1 MKLKTGSTE
10 SLDRIIHERARLAI
24 VSALAAA
31 KELSFAE
38 LGGATGLTDGNLSV
52 QLRTLE
58 IAGYVALQKSEASGR
73 KSRTAARLTSSG
85 RRAFTSYLAVL
96 DALLGKWRR

>member
-1 MKLKTGSTE
+1 MRLKTGAIET
-10 SLDRIIHERARLAI
+10 LDRVIHERARLAI
-24 VSALAAA
+24 VSALAAS

-38 LGGATGLTDGNLSV
+38 LRGATGLTDGNLSV

-58 IAGYVALQKSEASGR
+58 VAGYVALHKSEAGGR
-73 KSRTAARLTSSG
+73 NSRTGARLTNVG

-96 DALLGKWRR
+96 DRVLGKWRR

>member
-1 MKLKTGSTE
+1 MRLKTASTE
-10 SLDRIIHERARLAI
+10 SLDRVIHERARLAI

-38 LGGATGLTDGNLSV
+38 LRAATGLTDGNLSV

-58 IAGYVALQKSEASGR
+58 VSGYVALEKSEAGGR
-73 KSRTAARLTSSG
+73 NSRTGARLTSQG

-96 DALLGKWRR
+96 DRVLGKWRR